1 MIGSL
6 GLPELIFIFVL
17 ALLVF
22 GPKRLPEMGR
32 MVGKGMAE
40 FRKATNE
47 LKRTI
52 NAEIALEDEDGPP
65 ASRRNLTPVQA
76 GTVARSGSGSAAA
89 FDGAI
94 SPMAALGG
102 DVVVVPAPAEESGG
116 DVVDQPPATASA
128 APRAPV
134 TASAE

>member
-65 ASRRNLTPVQA
+65 ATRRNLSPVHA
-76 GTVARSGSGSAAA
+76 GTVARSGSGSAASLDSA
-89 FDGAI
+89 V
-94 SPMAALGG
+94 SPMSALGG
-102 DVVVVPAPAEESGG
+102 DVVVVPAPAEESGS
-116 DVVDQPPATASA
+116 DVVDQPPATAPA
-128 APRAPV
+128 APAAMAVESR
-134 TASAE
+134 

>member
-65 ASRRNLTPVQA
+65 ATRRNLSPVHA
-76 GTVARSGSGSAAA
+76 GTVARGASPASL
-89 FDGAI
+89 DGAI
-94 SPMAALGG
+94 SPMSALGG
-102 DVVVVPAPAEESGG
+102 DVVVVPAPAEEPGS
-116 DVVDQPPATASA
+116 DVVHEPPALASEPAEPA
-128 APRAPV
+128 ATVEAR
-134 TASAE
+134 